1 MKNNE
6 IRLCCGGKG
15 CPIVKKVNA
24 QTVEIKDDAG
34 NRVTLSINEAKLLP
48 KALKELD
55 ISK

>member
-6 IRLCCGGKG
+6 IKLCCGGKG
-15 CPIVKKVNA
+15 CPVVKKVDA

-34 NRVTLSINEAKLLP
+34 NTVTLSTNEAKLLT